1 MDSGIVRHRASG
13 NIDIGLLKRSAHW
26 VYGRLL
32 GRTVFLERTAV
43 RLGVDCAAKFV
54 HHPRAYDVQRS
65 GDNLLPIHH
74 QGPVY
79 YESRREHGKALC
91 LVCDADLFMVLI
103 TLGVA
108 SFETWVTP
116 AMMRWVTPMLL

>member
-54 HHPRAYDVQRS
+54 HHPRAYDVRRS
-65 GDNLLPIHH
+65 GDNLLLYIIRDRFIMNR
-74 QGPVY
+74 GG
-79 YESRREHGKALC
+79 S
-91 LVCDADLFMVLI
+91 MVKPF
-103 TLGVA
+103 A
-108 SFETWVTP
+108 SY
-116 AMMRWVTPMLL
+116 AMLTFSWS